1 MSRRVNIVFDFGG
14 VLFDWQ
20 PHGLIA
26 RLLPKWAATL
36 PDAQASVDEFFGGFG
51 GDWREF
57 DRGTL
62 THESLAERIAA
73 RTGLTLSEVVGV
85 IDAVPHELRPMP
97 GMVPQLLHRLQA
109 RGHALYFLSNMP
121 AAYADHLEAHHD
133 FLAMFRAGVFSARVQ
148 RVKPE
153 AEVFDYALQVF
164 GTDASDT
171 LLIDDLQANTDAA
184 RAAGWKALR
193 FYDAAQCKA
202 DLVRLGVLQP
212 LRGVG
217 Q

>member
-1 MSRRVNIVFDFGG
+1 MNVVFDFGG

-20 PHGLIA
+20 PHELIA
-26 RLLPKWAATL
+26 RLLPTWAATL
-36 PDAQASVDEFFGGFG
+36 PDAQASVDAFFGGFG

-62 THESLAERIAA
+62 TREALAECIAA
-73 RTGLTLSEVVGV
+73 RIGLTPAEVVRV

-121 AAYADHLEAHHD
+121 AAYADHLETSHD
-133 FLAMFRAGVFSARVQ
+133 FLGLFRAGVFSARVQ

-153 AEVFDYALQVF
+153 ADIFNHALKVF
-164 GTDASDT
+164 GIDAAHT

-184 RAAGWKALR
+184 RAAGWQALR
-193 FYDAAQCKA
+193 FIDTAQCEA
-202 DLVRLGVLQP
+202 DLVRLGVL
-212 LRGVG
+212 
-217 Q
+217 